1 VTPPGPPAKPPPAP
15 PRPGVGGKIAPSNPS
30 ATAKAP
36 PPAAPQNP
44 FCASLKE
51 DRVMVAVGAG
61 GVGKTTVAAALALRA
76 AVDGRSSLVCTIDPA
91 KRLANS
97 LGLKELGNAE
107 SLIPEPRF
115 QAAGLTPKAP
125 LRAMMLDMKQTWD
138 ELIER
143 LAPPG
148 KREKIL
154 QNRFYQSLSSALA
167 GSQEYIAMEKLW
179 QLRTQRDYQLIV
191 LDTPP
196 TAHALDFLDAPNRV
210 LDFMDNE
217 AARWLLTPALAAGKV
232 GLKLF
237 NLGSSYVAKT
247 LTKFTGVETLQG
259 LAEFMSSISGMNQDF
274 RERATEVRD
283 LMADEKTS
291 FVLVTAPG
299 AERLDEVVRFHT
311 LLRQSHMRIAA
322 VVVNRVHL
330 PPTFEAMGSLNRL
343 EPQLRRKMATTVDEV
358 SALAHADAEGIKQ
371 IKKECEG
378 TPLIEVP
385 RFDLD
390 VHDLTSL
397 WKVSRFLCGDE
408 AVARA

>member
-179 QLRTQRDYQLIV
+179 QLRTQRDSGLSDEEWWRQIS
-191 LDTPP
+191 P
-196 TAHALDFLDAPNRV
+196 TLTTVMSGTHFPVAGRVGTSVGEHFQSVIDPAHALSFGLSTILD
-210 LDFMDNE
+210 
-217 AARWLLTPALAAGKV
+217 
-232 GLKLF
+232 
-237 NLGSSYVAKT
+237 
-247 LTKFTGVETLQG
+247 G
-259 LAEFMSSISGMNQDF
+259 LAQ
-274 RERATEVRD
+274 
-283 LMADEKTS
+283 
-291 FVLVTAPG
+291 
-299 AERLDEVVRFHT
+299 
-311 LLRQSHMRIAA
+311 
-322 VVVNRVHL
+322 
-330 PPTFEAMGSLNRL
+330 
-343 EPQLRRKMATTVDEV
+343 
-358 SALAHADAEGIKQ
+358 
-371 IKKECEG
+371 
-378 TPLIEVP
+378 LIE
-385 RFDLD
+385 
-390 VHDLTSL
+390 
-397 WKVSRFLCGDE
+397 SRS
-408 AVARA
+408 AVQ